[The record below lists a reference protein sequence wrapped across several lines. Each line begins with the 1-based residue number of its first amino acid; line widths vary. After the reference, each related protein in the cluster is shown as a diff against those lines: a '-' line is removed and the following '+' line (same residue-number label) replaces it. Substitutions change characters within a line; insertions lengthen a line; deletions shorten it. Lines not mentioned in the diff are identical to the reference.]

1 LVALVDGNNHRDCT
15 DRHVHRVCT
24 DHRSPSVEVVVAFV
38 DVHMANHTDEI
49 VSSCSRY
56 VYSDTIDQD
65 RRRRH
70 YFDLTK
76 RLDNLDVWKRKF
88 ISKKRLVKSGFVN

>member
-1 LVALVDGNNHRDCT
+1 
-15 DRHVHRVCT
+15 
-24 DHRSPSVEVVVAFV
+24 VAFV

-65 RRRRH
+65 RRRRRR

-76 RLDNLDVWKRKF
+76 RLGNLDVWKRKF
-88 ISKKRLVKSGFVN
+88 ICKKRLVKSGFVN